1 MKLQVTYPTS
11 LSEIPLQNYQKW
23 LKVKEK
29 TTDEELLA
37 HKFIQIFLGLELN
50 EAVQIQAKDMKKMVS
65 LIAEALQEKPK
76 FKQRFKI
83 KDREFGFIPNLEN
96 ISWGEYIDIENNLTS
111 WENFHIALAVLY
123 RPITNKVGDTYE
135 IMEYK
140 GDEEFHDLMKLVP
153 LDIAMSAS
161 VFFWSLEK
169 ALLKDTLQ
177 YLQEQVMKTK
187 AEIPMNIQ
195 RNINLINNGGGI
207 TAYIDYLK
215 GTLDSLTMLHNYPC
229 IDALPFSAMKYKR
242 TG

>member
-23 LKVKEK
+23 MQTREK

-37 HKFIQIFLGLELN
+37 HKFIQIFLGLNLN
-50 EAVQIQAKDMKKMVS
+50 EAVQIQARDMQKMIS
-65 LIAEALQEKPK
+65 LIAEALQEKPE
-76 FKQRFKI
+76 FKQRFKLN
-83 KDREFGFIPNLEN
+83 DMEFGFIPNLET
-96 ISWGEYIDIENNLTS
+96 ISFGEYIDIESNLSS

-123 RPITNKVGDTYE
+123 RPITKEVGDTYE

-153 LDIAMSAS
+153 LDIALSAS

-169 ALLKDTLQ
+169 SLLSDMIQ
-177 YLQEQVMKTK
+177 YLEIEVMERKK
-187 AEIPMNIQ
+187 EIPMSIQ
-195 RNINLINNGGGI
+195 RNINLANNGGGI
-207 TAYIDYLK
+207 TAYIDLLK
-215 GTLDSLTMLHNYPC
+215 EMLENLMQLPTYPY
-229 IDALPFSAMKYKR
+229 IKASHFSAMKYKR